1 MPKIMSE
8 NVHPRTNMTE
18 SSYSNVV
25 DRKLV
30 ILSTSMTEKMT
41 QILFGFEPA
50 SFAIVGI
57 SDLKM
62 IIPKRIVKTI
72 TVTIL

>member
-1 MPKIMSE
+1 MSE
-8 NVHPRTNMTE
+8 NVHPRTNLTE

-30 ILSTSMTEKMT
+30 ILSTSMTEKMA
-41 QILFGFEPA
+41 QILLGFEPA

-57 SDLKM
+57 SGLKM
-62 IIPKRIVKTI
+62 ISSNKNC
-72 TVTIL
+72 